1 MVTPEQISLPDTGG
15 VADLAERDKKQEKLS
30 RNNSKK
36 KRAKDKE
43 GRSTIFLVSQTICIS
58 CEVHNSQPGC
68 L

>member
-1 MVTPEQISLPDTGG
+1 MVTTEQVSLPDTGV
-15 VADLAERDKKQEKLS
+15 VADLTERDKKQEKLS
-30 RNNSKK
+30 RNKVQ

-43 GRSTIFLVSQTICIS
+43 GRSTIFLVSQIICIS